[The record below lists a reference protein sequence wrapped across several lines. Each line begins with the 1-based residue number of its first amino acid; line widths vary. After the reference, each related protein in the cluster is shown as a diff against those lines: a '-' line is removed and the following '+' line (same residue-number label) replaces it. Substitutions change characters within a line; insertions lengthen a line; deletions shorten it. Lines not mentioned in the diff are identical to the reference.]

1 MSLKLPLLINQVA
14 KAQHEWVE
22 SMGWHDDVDPS
33 DTPDTLGQSLADI
46 ILKALD
52 VAVTH
57 NIDIESEILS
67 KMEIN
72 AATCTEKKQY
82 F

>member
-1 MSLKLPLLINQVA
+1 MSLKLPLSVNQIA
-14 KAQHEWVE
+14 EAQHAWVE

-33 DTPDTLGQSLADI
+33 DTPDTLSQSLADI

-52 VAVTH
+52 VAVSH
-57 NIDIESEILS
+57 NIDIEKAIIDKMIL
-67 KMEIN
+67 N
-72 AATCTEKKQY
+72 AATCTDKRDY